1 MSDLERVG
9 DHIRACVRLPSVD
22 PMVLD
27 ARQVWTAAVG
37 EQVARNALPVRR
49 AGDVL
54 VVHCSSSTW
63 AAELAMLER
72 QVLAGLAALLDPAP
86 AKLRFEVGTVLQES
100 SEEPP
105 PAPLPPLTGEQQ
117 QRARELVSG
126 IGDDALAG
134 RIREAIELS
143 LRRGA

>member
-1 MSDLERVG
+1 
-9 DHIRACVRLPSVD
+9 
-22 PMVLD
+22 
-27 ARQVWTAAVG
+27 
-37 EQVARNALPVRR
+37 
-49 AGDVL
+49 
-54 VVHCSSSTW
+54 
-63 AAELAMLER
+63 
-72 QVLAGLAALLDPAP
+72 
-86 AKLRFEVGTVLQES
+86 VGTVLQEP

-117 QRARELVSG
+117 ERARELVSG